1 VEIDVAHVDAALT
14 PTRAVR
20 RRLAL
25 SRDVDNSRWL
35 IVRDPGLKADLPRLY
50 NERTGRWMSASA
62 GRLAGT
68 G

>member
-1 VEIDVAHVDAALT
+1 VAHVDAALT

-35 IVRDPGLKADLPRLY
+35 IVRDPALKADLGRLF
-50 NERTGRWMSASA
+50 NEQTGPWMSASA